1 MKILVT
7 GGAGFIGSHIVDAYI
22 EEGHEVI
29 VVDDLSTGNQENLNP
44 EARFYLLDIRSK
56 EIEKLI
62 QLERPDV
69 INHQAAQISVPL
81 STQDPAFDAHVNVV
95 GTINLLK
102 AGADYGIKRF
112 LFASTGGAIYGD
124 TKGEIFSEDSPQRP
138 ESPYATSK
146 LSAEKYIELISRGKF
161 SYAILRYANVYGP
174 RQIPHGEAGVVAI
187 FSLRLIAGKPI
198 TIYTYPDMERGMVR
212 DYVFV
217 KDVAKANLL
226 ATFGDD
232 NLVVNISTGRG
243 TDTLTLLETLMKVS
257 GRKVKYDFGPP
268 RPGDIRY
275 SILSYE
281 RARKS
286 LGWTPEFS
294 LEEGLKK
301 TYNYFLNKY

>member
-29 VVDDLSTGNQENLNP
+29 VVDDLSTGNPDNLNP
-44 EARFYLLDIRSK
+44 EARFYLLDIRSR
-56 EIEKLI
+56 EMERLI
-62 QLERPDV
+62 QLEKPDI

-81 STQDPAFDAHVNVV
+81 STQDPVFDAHVNIL

-102 AGADYGIKRF
+102 AGTNYGIKRF
-112 LFASTGGAIYGD
+112 IFASTGGAIYGD
-124 TKGEIFSEDSPQRP
+124 SGGRVLSEESQPAP

-146 LSAEKYIELISRGKF
+146 LSAEKYIELLSSGKF

-187 FSLRLIAGKPI
+187 FSLKLIASKPI

-226 ATFGDD
+226 ATFGND
-232 NLVVNISTGRG
+232 NLIVNISTGNG
-243 TDTLTLLETLMKVS
+243 TDTLTLLETLMKIA
-257 GRKVKYDFGPP
+257 GKKVKYDFGPP

-275 SILSYE
+275 SILSSE
-281 RARKS
+281 RARKL
-286 LGWTPEFS
+286 LGWSPEFS
-294 LEEGLKK
+294 LEEGLRK
-301 TYNYFLNKY
+301 TYNYFLNRY